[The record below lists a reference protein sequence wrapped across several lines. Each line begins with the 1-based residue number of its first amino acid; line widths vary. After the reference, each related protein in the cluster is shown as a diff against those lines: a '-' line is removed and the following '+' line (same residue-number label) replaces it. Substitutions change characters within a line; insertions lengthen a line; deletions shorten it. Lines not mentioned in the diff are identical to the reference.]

1 MVVATP
7 EGVTLEFTLA
17 GVGSRFVAAILDLLV
32 QIPLAGSILLLAV
45 ALEGAIGGWA
55 ALLGGVGAFV
65 VIFGYDVAFETLA
78 SGRTLGKRWT
88 GLRVVRIGGGP
99 VTFVPSAVRNLLRLI
114 DFLPSVYLAGVVA
127 ILATSRNQRL
137 GDLAA
142 GTVVVRERVLP
153 AAGGASWST
162 APPTTSAG
170 VARADL
176 ATWDVSAVNA
186 HEVAAV
192 REFLDRRAS
201 LAPEARS
208 RLARDLAGRLRAK
221 VVGPDDGIGPESFL
235 EALLTAK
242 SDSP

>member
-17 GVGSRFVAAILDLLV
+17 GVGSRFVAAILDVLV
-32 QIPLAGSILLLAV
+32 QIPLTVSFLLLAV
-45 ALEGAIGGWA
+45 ALESAIGGWA
-55 ALLGGVGAFV
+55 ALLGAVGAFV

-114 DFLPSVYLAGVVA
+114 DFLPSAYLGGVVA
-127 ILATSRNQRL
+127 ILVTSRNQRL

-153 AAGGASWST
+153 APGGGAWSS
-162 APPTTSAG
+162 APPTAAG
-170 VARADL
+170 VARTDI

-201 LAPEARS
+201 LVPEARS

-235 EALLTAK
+235 EALLAAK